1 MGWFGP
7 GILVDDPAVVIQ
19 GSRISYAGRA
29 FGANEGDREITGDW
43 FLMPGVVDRH
53 VHIGLSDPRLVV
65 RGGVTV
71 VRDLGWPAQD
81 IFALAD
87 ISAGTDFDG
96 PEIGAAGP
104 IITARR
110 GYPSRA
116 GWAPEGTA
124 LEVRGAKA
132 AAAAAARL
140 ADEDAVAI
148 KIALASDAGPTLSD
162 QELVAVCQAAHDRG
176 LPVVAHVQGRGQTER
191 AVGAGVDELA
201 HCPWSER
208 IGERLVRGMA
218 ERVRMVSTLDIHAHA
233 PRTRALDIAL
243 DNLRRFVKAGGRVAY
258 GTDLGNGP
266 IPPGIHV
273 GEATLL
279 ASAGLSPDR
288 ILDAMTAWRLEEG
301 ARADVIGLEGNP
313 LEDLSALDRVRV
325 VIRGGQI
332 RHLVG

>member
-1 MGWFGP
+1 M
-7 GILVDDPAVVIQ
+7 VDDPAVVIE
-19 GSRISYAGRA
+19 GARIRYAGRA
-29 FGANEGDREITGDW
+29 FGASEGDREITGDW

-53 VHIGLSDPRLVV
+53 VHIGLSDPRRVV

-71 VRDLGWPAQD
+71 VRDLGWPAKD

-116 GWAPEGTA
+116 SWAPEGTA

-132 AAAAAARL
+132 AAAAVSRL
-140 ADEDAVAI
+140 ADEDPVAI
-148 KIALASDAGPTLSD
+148 KIALASDVGPTLSD
-162 QELVAVCQAAHDRG
+162 QELVAICQAAHERG
-176 LPVVAHVQGRGQTER
+176 LPVVAHVQGKGQTGR

-208 IGERLVRGMA
+208 LGERLIRGMA
-218 ERVRMVSTLDIHAHA
+218 ERVRIVSTLDIHAHA
-233 PRTRALDIAL
+233 PRTRGLDTAL
-243 DNLRRFVKAGGRVAY
+243 DNLKRFVTAGGRVAY

-273 GEATLL
+273 GEARLL
-279 ASAGLSPDR
+279 KKAGLSAQR
-288 ILDAMTAWRLEEG
+288 ILESMTAWRLEEG
-301 ARADVIGLEGNP
+301 ARADLVGLEGNP
-313 LEDLSALDRVRV
+313 LEDLEALGRVRV
-325 VIRGGQI
+325 VIRDGLI